1 MERTEKQWLLLF
13 SFFFFPVWQRVDL
26 LFHARH
32 LFEANAKRQTPNA
45 KRKIQLLQQ
54 GEAIANKK

>member
-1 MERTEKQWLLLF
+1 
-13 SFFFFPVWQRVDL
+13 VDL